1 MTVPETVMADP
12 RAEGGAGAGPEYP
25 TSDGLALLGT
35 SWHEDAVFLA
45 REALN
50 RHFRGRERVFVAT
63 LMALYYERGRRRS
76 HCLIP
81 DLLVALGVPGHGRRV
96 YKLWEEGKA
105 PDFVLEVASATTVH
119 RDCGFKKGE
128 YERIG
133 VREYWQLD
141 QTGHLLDEP
150 LLGHRLRRGRYER
163 LGAWGQW
170 QGVCE
175 YRSVELGLLLR
186 GERRGQGLEVAF
198 RDAQTGDEILT
209 GEAIDRA
216 LRDRDRMLHDHKRM
230 LRDRDRMLRDK
241 DRTLRDRDRV
251 LCDHKRMLRDKDRT
265 LRDRDRVLRDH
276 KRMLRD
282 RDRTLRAAEEELCR
296 AQDRVAELTRMLHAL
311 KPSE

>member
-1 MTVPETVMADP
+1 MAVPETLLADP

-45 REALN
+45 REALD
-50 RHFRGRERVFVAT
+50 RHFRGRGRVFVAT
-63 LMALYYERGRRRS
+63 LMALYYERGSRPQW
-76 HCLIP
+76 LIP

-96 YKLWEEGKA
+96 YKVWEEGKA
-105 PDFVLEVASATTVH
+105 PDFVLEVASAATVD

-141 QTGHLLDEP
+141 QTGRLLEEP
-150 LLGHRLRRGRYER
+150 LLGHRLRRGCYER
-163 LGAWGQW
+163 LGVWGQW

-175 YRSVELGLLLR
+175 YRSAELGLLLR
-186 GERRGQGLEVAF
+186 GERREEGLTVAF
-198 RDAQTGDEILT
+198 RDARTGDEILT

-216 LRDRDRMLHDHKRM
+216 LRDRDRML
-230 LRDRDRMLRDK
+230 RDRDRMLRDK
-241 DRTLRDRDRV
+241 DRTLRAV
-251 LCDHKRMLRDKDRT
+251 K
-265 LRDRDRVLRDH
+265 
-276 KRMLRD
+276 
-282 RDRTLRAAEEELCR
+282 EELRR

>member
-1 MTVPETVMADP
+1 MAVPETLRADP
-12 RAEGGAGAGPEYP
+12 RAEGGAAAGPQYP

-45 REALN
+45 REALD

-63 LMALYYERGRRRS
+63 LMALYYERGRRPQ
-76 HCLIP
+76 CLIP

-96 YKLWEEGKA
+96 YKVWEEGKA
-105 PDFVLEVASATTVH
+105 PDFVLEVASATTVD

-141 QTGHLLDEP
+141 QTGRLLEEP

-175 YRSVELGLLLR
+175 YRSAELGLLLR
-186 GERRGQGLEVAF
+186 GERCGQGLTVAF
-198 RDAQTGDEILT
+198 RDARTGDEILT

-216 LRDRDRMLHDHKRM
+216 LRDKDRMLAT
-230 LRDRDRMLRDK
+230 
-241 DRTLRDRDRV
+241 RTGRCEPSTRN
-251 LCDHKRMLRDKDRT
+251 CAGPRT
-265 LRDRDRVLRDH
+265 VSRNSPECCMPSSPPNRFEGEV
-276 KRMLRD
+276 
-282 RDRTLRAAEEELCR
+282 
-296 AQDRVAELTRMLHAL
+296 TR
-311 KPSE
+311 

>member
-1 MTVPETVMADP
+1 MAVPETQLADP
-12 RAEGGAGAGPEYP
+12 RAEGAEGAGPEYP

-63 LMALYYERGRRRS
+63 LMALYYKRGRRS

-105 PDFVLEVASATTVH
+105 PDFVLEVASASTVH

-141 QTGHLLDEP
+141 QTGRLLEEP

-175 YRSVELGLLLR
+175 YRSAELGLLLR
-186 GERRGQGLEVAF
+186 AERRGAGLTVAF
-198 RDAQTGDEILT
+198 RHARTRGEILT

-216 LRDRDRMLHDHKRM
+216 LRDHKRM
-230 LRDRDRMLRDK
+230 LRDRDRMLRD
-241 DRTLRDRDRV
+241 
-251 LCDHKRMLRDKDRT
+251 HKRMLRD
-265 LRDRDRVLRDH
+265 RD
-276 KRMLRD
+276 RMLRD

>member
-1 MTVPETVMADP
+1 MAVPETLRADP
-12 RAEGGAGAGPEYP
+12 RAEGGAAAGPQYP

-45 REALN
+45 REALD

-63 LMALYYERGRRRS
+63 LMALYYERGRWPQ
-76 HCLIP
+76 CLIP

-96 YKLWEEGKA
+96 YKVWEEGNA
-105 PDFVLEVASATTVH
+105 PDFVLEVASATTVD

-141 QTGHLLDEP
+141 QTGRLLEEP

-175 YRSVELGLLLR
+175 YRSAELGLLLR
-186 GERRGQGLEVAF
+186 GERCGQGLTVAF
-198 RDAQTGDEILT
+198 RDARTGDEILT

-216 LRDRDRMLHDHKRM
+216 LRDK
-230 LRDRDRMLRDK
+230 DRMLRDK
-241 DRTLRDRDRV
+241 DRTLRAV
-251 LCDHKRMLRDKDRT
+251 N
-265 LRDRDRVLRDH
+265 
-276 KRMLRD
+276 
-282 RDRTLRAAEEELCR
+282 EELRR

>member
-1 MTVPETVMADP
+1 MTVPETVLAGP

-63 LMALYYERGRRRS
+63 LMALYYERGPRS

-96 YKLWEEGKA
+96 YKVWEEGKA
-105 PDFVLEVASATTVH
+105 PDFVLEVASASTVD

-141 QTGHLLDEP
+141 QTGRLLEEP

-170 QGVCE
+170 QGVLE
-175 YRSVELGLLLR
+175 YRSVKLGLLLR
-186 GERRGQGLEVAF
+186 GERRGAGLEVAF

-216 LRDRDRMLHDHKRM
+216 LSARDRMLHDHKRM

-241 DRTLRDRDRV
+241 DRTLRA
-251 LCDHKRMLRDKDRT
+251 
-265 LRDRDRVLRDH
+265 RDRVLRDH

-282 RDRTLRAAEEELCR
+282 KDRTLRAAEEELCR

>member
-1 MTVPETVMADP
+1 M
-12 RAEGGAGAGPEYP
+12 
-25 TSDGLALLGT
+25 
-35 SWHEDAVFLA
+35 FLA
-45 REALN
+45 REALD
-50 RHFRGRERVFVAT
+50 RHFRGRKRVFVAT
-63 LMALYYERGRRRS
+63 LMALYYERGGRS

-81 DLLVALGVPGHGRRV
+81 DLLVALGVPGQGRRV

-141 QTGHLLDEP
+141 QTGRLLEEP

-175 YRSVELGLLLR
+175 YRSTELGLLLR
-186 GERRGQGLEVAF
+186 GERRGQGLTVAF
-198 RDAQTGDEILT
+198 RDARTGDEILT

-216 LRDRDRMLHDHKRM
+216 LRDRDRML
-230 LRDRDRMLRDK
+230 RDK
-241 DRTLRDRDRV
+241 DRTLRAV
-251 LCDHKRMLRDKDRT
+251 K
-265 LRDRDRVLRDH
+265 
-276 KRMLRD
+276 
-282 RDRTLRAAEEELCR
+282 EELRR
-296 AQDRVAELTRMLHAL
+296 AQDRVAELTRMLQAL